1 MSVNEKATRACQL
14 LHSLQAGLVD
24 ASESVDLA
32 LDCFN
37 PDNGDD
43 AVASLLE
50 LQQALSVALPE
61 IGAAMAAIDEAEM
74 EMVGRV
80 AAL

>member
-1 MSVNEKATRACQL
+1 MIADKSVRACQL
-14 LHSLQAGLVD
+14 LHDLQAGLVD
-24 ASESVDLA
+24 ASEAVDLA
-32 LDCFN
+32 LDSFS

-50 LQQALSVALPE
+50 LQQALSVAIPE
-61 IGAAMAAIDEAEM
+61 IGQVMAEIDDAEM
-74 EMVGRV
+74 QMVGKI